1 MAAKNS
7 ARQVNRQPA
16 QPQRPLIGIT
26 TDYLT
31 PKNTAAYTR
40 TNAGYVDAVLA
51 AGGLPILL
59 PPLKKDNYPELDTY
73 LKMISGIVF
82 SGGQDLDP
90 RKYGQQ
96 LTSATQLMA
105 PRREDSERLLFQK
118 VFDRKMPVL
127 GIGMGM
133 QLINLFHGGT
143 LFQHLPAENPKAMPH
158 SDPSGYPHR
167 HMVNVEEGT
176 LLEEIYGAGEQRVNS
191 SHHQAVNQLG
201 RKLRV
206 AAKAHDGVIEAVE
219 TTDPAWFCVGL
230 QWHPED
236 ETASALDQ
244 QIFEC
249 FVQASARFVEVPRPM
264 LAAA

>member
-1 MAAKNS
+1 MAAKTPT
-7 ARQVNRQPA
+7 RQSSRHPVAPT
-16 QPQRPLIGIT
+16 RPLIGIT

-31 PKNTAAYTR
+31 PKNNSPYTR
-40 TNAGYVDAVLA
+40 ANVGYVDSILN

-59 PPLKKDNYPELDTY
+59 PPLKKDNYPELDIY
-73 LKMISGIVF
+73 LKMISGIIF
-82 SGGQDLDP
+82 TGGQDLDP

-105 PRREDSERLLFQK
+105 PRREDCERLLLQK
-118 VFDRKMPVL
+118 VFDRKMPIL

-133 QLINLFHGGT
+133 QLINLYHGGT
-143 LFQHLPAENPKAMPH
+143 LFQHLPTENPKAMPH

-167 HMVNVEEGT
+167 HMVNIEEGT
-176 LLEEIYGAGEQRVNS
+176 LLEEIYGTGEQRVNS
-191 SHHQAVNQLG
+191 THHQAVNQLG

-206 AAKAHDGVIEAVE
+206 SAKANDGVIEAIE
-219 TTDPAWFCVGL
+219 TTDASWFCVGL

-249 FVQASARFVEVPRPM
+249 FVQSATRFVEVPM